1 MFKRFGK
8 YVSKKVTQSVVGK
21 VVKWGFW
28 SLVFMFPGTLVTT
41 VGVSGIVVAAATVH
55 SGVIEYT
62 ASSLVAKGLDNTSGS
77 ETL

>member
-1 MFKRFGK
+1 MFKRIGK
-8 YVSKKVTQSVVGK
+8 YISKKVTQSVVGK

-55 SGVIEYT
+55 SGVIEYG
-62 ASSLVAKGLDNTSGS
+62 ASSLIAKGIDKASGP